1 MINLKNLIY
10 LAVFLSSLLSLVTEV
25 TAQDSKFTASNPSC
39 ASVQESTCIVA
50 KNLGRGINMGGMLE
64 APKEGDYGLR
74 LEPRFIDLVAAD
86 FNNVRVPVR
95 WSNHAS
101 PDESAKI
108 DPLFANRIDG
118 IVDSLLKKNVYVI
131 LNMHHYSQLFGD
143 KVSNGEFEVAPE
155 VIEKRMINIW
165 RQLAERYKNRSPKL
179 IFELMNEPH
188 GKLDSDRWNKLLT
201 ETLAVVRSKDAN
213 RIVMVGPTYWNA
225 AQDLSKLKL
234 PKDQNL
240 IIQFHSYL
248 PFNFTHQGATWLPIN
263 LPLGVKCCDSNQ
275 RAVIA
280 ADMELAAQWS
290 RTTGYP
296 IFLGEFGSMQTA
308 DNNSR
313 ADYARAVRD
322 ATQSRGISWAYWD
335 LASSTFGI
343 YNPKTYTW
351 NPEIRRALLDK

>member
-1 MINLKNLIY
+1 MY
-10 LAVFLSSLLSLVTEV
+10 STVFLSSLFILTTEAN
-25 TAQDSKFTASNPSC
+25 AQNSKSATSSPSC

-50 KNLGRGINMGGMLE
+50 KNLGRGINMGDMLE
-64 APKEGDYGLR
+64 SPKEGDWGLR
-74 LEPRFIDLVAAD
+74 LEPRFIDLVALD

-118 IVDSLLKKNVYVI
+118 IVDRLLKKDVYVI

-143 KVSNGEFEVAPE
+143 KLLSGEFEVAPE
-155 VIEKRMINIW
+155 VIEKRMINMW

-188 GKLDSDRWNKLLT
+188 GKLDSDRWNNLLA
-201 ETLAVVRSKDAN
+201 ETLAVVRSKDPN
-213 RIVMVGPTYWNA
+213 RIVMVGPTDYNA
-225 AQDLSKLKL
+225 AKDLSKLKL
-234 PKDQNL
+234 PKDQNM
-240 IIQFHSYL
+240 IVQFHSYL
-248 PFNFTHQGATWLPIN
+248 PFNFTHQGATWLPLN
-263 LPLGVKCCDSNQ
+263 LPLGVKCCDSSQ

-290 RTTGYP
+290 RANGYP
-296 IFLGEFGSMQTA
+296 VFLGEFGSTQGA

-313 ADYARAVRD
+313 AEYARVARD
-322 ATQSRGISWAYWD
+322 AAQSRGISWAYWD
-335 LASSTFGI
+335 FASSAFGI

-351 NPEIRRALLDK
+351 NTEIRRALLDK